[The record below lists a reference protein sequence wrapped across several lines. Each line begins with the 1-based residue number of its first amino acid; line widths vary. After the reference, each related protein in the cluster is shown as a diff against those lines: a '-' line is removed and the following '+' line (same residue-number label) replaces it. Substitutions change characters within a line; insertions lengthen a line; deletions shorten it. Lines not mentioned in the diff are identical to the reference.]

1 MKSNWFTIFF
11 ISDAIVLI
19 FSLTSKLAFLSILTS
34 SYREDDFLKA
44 IPLRLLGGL
53 AALFISITFSAT
65 CFLVYYSK
73 AAWAPMVITALA
85 IISIILF
92 VQAHFQLWI
101 EEINVLTIRTN
112 VSLTDTYWARFLFWS
127 HVCT

>member
-1 MKSNWFTIFF
+1 
-11 ISDAIVLI
+11 
-19 FSLTSKLAFLSILTS
+19 
-34 SYREDDFLKA
+34 
-44 IPLRLLGGL
+44 
-53 AALFISITFSAT
+53 
-65 CFLVYYSK
+65 
-73 AAWAPMVITALA
+73 MVITALA